1 MDNGCST
8 LVFFYYTNI
17 NVIKAVITIKIC
29 RTMWPYNDEAKSD
42 TIVCLSQSLF
52 KHNFQK
58 HVQERSISFPV
69 KYLEVRQG

>member
-1 MDNGCST
+1 
-8 LVFFYYTNI
+8 
-17 NVIKAVITIKIC
+17 
-29 RTMWPYNDEAKSD
+29 MWPYDDEAKSD